1 MSQNNEKDDDLD
13 ITYEVVD
20 KSPEER
26 KMDEVV
32 DKFEEDEIVVHFNP
46 PEEDKETDLPIDD
59 KGKSAKTA
67 IRRRMVFELRKTGM
81 IYKDVAREIRKKF
94 REDVRLSPEDLPKDY
109 GATEASRDMSRWLSH
124 LHDQLNE
131 TAKEMV
137 LLEVQRIDQMINKVW
152 KKIDTM
158 DGENVRIDRM
168 KSAINTILDLQQ
180 RKSKFLGL
188 DDPDKVQVLDQSEE
202 EFDGFSWAPPDEAPR
217 FKKNEGEDGTREDE

>member
-32 DKFEEDEIVVHFNP
+32 DKYENDEIVVHFNP

-81 IYKDVAREIRKKF
+81 IYEDVAREIRKKY
-94 REDVRLSPEDLPKDY
+94 REDARLSPEDLPKDY
-109 GATEASRDMSRWLSH
+109 GATEAARDMSRWLSH

-137 LLEVQRIDQMINKVW
+137 LLEVQRIDQMINEVW

-168 KSAINTILDLQQ
+168 RSAINTILDLQQ

-188 DDPDKVQVLDQSEE
+188 DDPEKVQVLDQTEDG
-202 EFDGFSWAPPDEAPR
+202 FDGFGWADPDEAPR
-217 FKKNEGEDGTREDE
+217 FKKDENEDGNNEDD